1 MVLTPEDVMLV
12 HLSPVGG
19 VDHQLQRPE
28 VRDLDVF

>member
-19 VDHQLQRPE
+19 VDHQLQRP
-28 VRDLDVF
+28 RDLDLF